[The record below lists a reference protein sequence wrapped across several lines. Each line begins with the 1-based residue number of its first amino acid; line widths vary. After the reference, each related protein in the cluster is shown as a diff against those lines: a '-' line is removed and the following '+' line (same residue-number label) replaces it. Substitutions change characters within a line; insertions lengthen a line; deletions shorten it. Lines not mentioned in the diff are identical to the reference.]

1 MAQPIER
8 KAKPKAAGYPSS
20 SFERRIMWLTTI
32 SFFVILMTIGMGTIL
47 REDRV
52 SSQLENRTL
61 AQSVTPTGQGI
72 TSGDDM
78 VKMESY
84 FTDQLLLRGTF
95 VEMQARLSKNRL
107 PATFPEWNLYGKRR
121 LSD

>member
-8 KAKPKAAGYPSS
+8 KAKPKAAGYLSS

-52 SSQLENRTL
+52 SSQLEIRTL
-61 AQSVTPTGQGI
+61 AQSVTRLDKGSLQGTI
-72 TSGDDM
+72 WLM
-78 VKMESY
+78 
-84 FTDQLLLRGTF
+84 
-95 VEMQARLSKNRL
+95 
-107 PATFPEWNLYGKRR
+107 GKVI
-121 LSD
+121 